1 MRRSR
6 LNEIVN
12 ISKIKTPTIQSDRLI
27 LRPLR
32 PDDADAMH
40 IAMSDAPLMTYWSSG
55 PHKNVQETRDYITV
69 NATEAQ
75 YRTWAI
81 TLKED
86 GTIDEKLKDEA
97 LGWVVL
103 LDRRQSVKE
112 IGYILRA
119 SHHGRGIAREAVHA
133 IIQYGFDILDLRKII
148 ADTDP
153 DNIASNRV
161 LTDMGFQKEGYM
173 REEWETHLGV
183 RDSLLWGLLRSDY
196 NRG

>member
-86 GTIDEKLKDEA
+86 GTIDEKLKDAA

-183 RDSLLWGLLRSDY
+183 RDSLLWGLLRSEY
-196 NRG
+196 NRD